1 MLRADQKY
9 AALKAL
15 KDSPCFCIPWSLFPY
30 TILLHFPF
38 LSFPPSFYF
47 FPFLSF
53 FFKVLSFL
61 LSVSLAFF
69 RFLCVCQKEVH
80 FVVLAAFCVINST
93 LTLAHKQINPGT
105 LRRNFIKSSPVL
117 SLLSY
122 QASEAICLCE
132 RFSVFVNSPLVSPI
146 ILYLCLWFHSRVMTS
161 FWKLKALCRQKQM
174 AELLAGKETM
184 PLWCLVSFEY

>member
-1 MLRADQKY
+1 MLNGYLAQTKNM
-9 AALKAL
+9 LL
-15 KDSPCFCIPWSLFPY
+15 WEPLLWMSLPVSVPWSLFPY

-38 LSFPPSFYF
+38 LSFPPSFHF
-47 FPFLSF
+47 FPSHSLFFKVLFLSF
-53 FFKVLSFL
+53 FRS
-61 LSVSLAFF
+61 
-69 RFLCVCQKEVH
+69 LCVCQKEVH

-122 QASEAICLCE
+122 HASEAICLCE

-146 ILYLCLWFHSRVMTS
+146 ILYLCLRFHSRVMTS
-161 FWKLKALCRQKQM
+161 SWKLKAL
-174 AELLAGKETM
+174 L
-184 PLWCLVSFEY
+184 